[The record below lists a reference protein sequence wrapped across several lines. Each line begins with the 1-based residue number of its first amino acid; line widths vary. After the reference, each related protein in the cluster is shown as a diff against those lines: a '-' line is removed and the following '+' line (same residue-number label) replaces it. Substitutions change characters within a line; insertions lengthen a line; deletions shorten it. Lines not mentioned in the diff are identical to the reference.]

1 MMRPKDIAKSGT
13 EHGIQAALIC
23 YCNCAMKHGFL
34 AADIWADGGLLPIR
48 PEEAG
53 LELPELRWLHAV
65 HNQGHGDAIRGAKA
79 KAEGVKAGVA
89 DLCWPY
95 RVWGT
100 KGISNEVYCG
110 LYIEMKKPGG
120 KVSLA
125 QTEFATFVVGQGY
138 YWACCDDWRQAA
150 DLIQMYMWG
159 KL

>member
-1 MMRPKDIAKSGT
+1 MMRPNDIAKSGT

-23 YCNCAMKHGFL
+23 YCNQAMKHGFL

-48 PEEAG
+48 PDEAG
-53 LELPELRWLHAV
+53 QELPELRWLHAV
-65 HNQGHGDAIRGAKA
+65 HNQGHGDAVRGAKA

-89 DLCWPY
+89 DLSWPLVRKANDGARMMY
-95 RVWGT
+95 A
-100 KGISNEVYCG
+100 G

-125 QTEFATFVVGQGY
+125 QTEFATFVAGQGY
-138 YWACCDDWRQAA
+138 YWASCDDWRQAA